1 MDSTVTPE
9 PGDVDTGKD
18 IPVHL
23 DSLTIDGVRPETG
36 DMVNLKVSGPVT
48 KIVDQVVWI
57 KPETVNDLPLVQD
70 VPQASDEEEL
80 MAAAAKA
87 DAMPVPY

>member
-9 PGDVDTGKD
+9 PGDTDTGND

-36 DMVNLKVSGPVT
+36 DLVNLRVKGPVT
-48 KIVDQVVWI
+48 KIVDQVVWV

-70 VPQASDEEEL
+70 VPQVSDEEEL

-87 DAMPVPY
+87 DALPVGY

>member
-23 DSLTIDGVRPETG
+23 DSLTIDGVRPESG

-48 KIVDQVVWI
+48 KIVDEVVWVR
-57 KPETVNDLPLVQD
+57 PETVNDLPLVQD
-70 VPQASDEEEL
+70 VPQVSDEEEL

>member
-1 MDSTVTPE
+1 MDATVTPE

-23 DSLTIDGVRPETG
+23 DSLTIDGVRPESG

-48 KIVDQVVWI
+48 KIVDEVVWV

-70 VPQASDEEEL
+70 LPQASDEEEL
-80 MAAAAKA
+80 MAQAAKM
-87 DAMPVPY
+87 DAAPAPY